1 MNMIQEFL
9 RIIGK
14 TVYAIKSIFIFTFS
28 LFSFLGGIQ
37 GECKIIEFKK
47 NATETNCS
55 LEKPQEIGAPFVLKI
70 FSPSGSIDLNENS
83 FLSNFMVVC
92 DFHNKKSLIPVNS
105 MSFGNFSTS
114 NFKPLFARYTTD
126 TKSMVT
132 VPLEFITSFMLNYLK
147 NKDIETELKD
157 VDYVYISLMLDNL
170 TPSANKD
177 RITFLTNK
185 VSLSKSELLLFIDKA
200 KSCNKE

>member
-1 MNMIQEFL
+1 M
-9 RIIGK
+9 
-14 TVYAIKSIFIFTFS
+14 
-28 LFSFLGGIQ
+28 GGAQ

-47 NATETNCS
+47 NATEINCS
-55 LEKPQEIGAPFVLKI
+55 LEKPQKIGAPFVLKI
-70 FSPSGSIDLNENS
+70 FSPTGSIDVNENS

-114 NFKPLFARYTTD
+114 NFKPLFVKYTTD

-132 VPLEFITSFMLNYLK
+132 VPLEFITKFMLNYLK
-147 NKDIETELKD
+147 NKDIETELKN
-157 VDYVYISLMLDNL
+157 VDYVYISLMLNNL
-170 TPSANKD
+170 TPSATKSS
-177 RITFLTNK
+177 ITFLTNK
-185 VSLSKSELLLFIDKA
+185 VSFSKSELLLFIDKA

>member
-1 MNMIQEFL
+1 MDMVKEFL

-28 LFSFLGGIQ
+28 LLSFLGGAQ

-47 NATETNCS
+47 NATEINCS
-55 LEKPQEIGAPFVLKI
+55 LEKPQKIGAPFVLKI
-70 FSPSGSIDLNENS
+70 FSPTGSIYVNENS

-114 NFKPLFARYTTD
+114 NFKPLFVKYTTD
-126 TKSMVT
+126 SKSMVT
-132 VPLEFITSFMLNYLK
+132 VSLEFITSFMLNYLK

-157 VDYVYISLMLDNL
+157 VDYVYISLMLNNL

-185 VSLSKSELLLFIDKA
+185 VSFSKSELLLFIDKA

>member
-28 LFSFLGGIQ
+28 LLSFLGGAQ

-47 NATETNCS
+47 NATEINCS
-55 LEKPQEIGAPFVLKI
+55 LEKPQKIGAPFVLKI
-70 FSPSGSIDLNENS
+70 FSPTGSIYVNENS

-114 NFKPLFARYTTD
+114 NFKTLFVKYTTD
-126 TKSMVT
+126 SKSMVT
-132 VPLEFITSFMLNYLK
+132 VSLEFITSFMLNYLK

-185 VSLSKSELLLFIDKA
+185 VSFSKSELLLFIDKA

>member
-1 MNMIQEFL
+1 MDMVKEFL

-28 LFSFLGGIQ
+28 LLSFLGGAQ

-47 NATETNCS
+47 NATEINCS
-55 LEKPQEIGAPFVLKI
+55 LEKPQKIGAPFVLKI
-70 FSPSGSIDLNENS
+70 FSPTGSIDVNENS

-114 NFKPLFARYTTD
+114 NFKPLFVKYTTD
-126 TKSMVT
+126 SKSMVT
-132 VPLEFITSFMLNYLK
+132 VSLEFITSFMLNYLK

-185 VSLSKSELLLFIDKA
+185 VSFSKSELLLFIDKA

>member
-1 MNMIQEFL
+1 MDMVKEFL

-28 LFSFLGGIQ
+28 LLSFLGGAQ

-47 NATETNCS
+47 NATEINCS
-55 LEKPQEIGAPFVLKI
+55 LEKPQKIGAPFVLKI
-70 FSPSGSIDLNENS
+70 FSPTGSIYVNENS

-114 NFKPLFARYTTD
+114 NFKTLFVKYTTD
-126 TKSMVT
+126 SKSMVT
-132 VPLEFITSFMLNYLK
+132 VSLEFITSFMLNYLK

-185 VSLSKSELLLFIDKA
+185 VSFSKSELLFFIDKA

>member
-1 MNMIQEFL
+1 MLLKAYLYLLFL
-9 RIIGK
+9 
-14 TVYAIKSIFIFTFS
+14 
-28 LFSFLGGIQ
+28 FLVFFGGTQ

-55 LEKPQEIGAPFVLKI
+55 LEKPQEIGVPFVLKI

-126 TKSMVT
+126 SKSMVT
-132 VPLEFITSFMLNYLK
+132 VSLEFITSFMLNYLK

-157 VDYVYISLMLDNL
+157 VDYVYISLMLNNL
-170 TPSANKD
+170 TPSATKSS
-177 RITFLTNK
+177 ITFLTNK
-185 VSLSKSELLLFIDKA
+185 VSFSKSELLLFIDKA

>member
-1 MNMIQEFL
+1 MDMVKEFL

-28 LFSFLGGIQ
+28 LLSFLGGAQ

-47 NATETNCS
+47 NATEINCS
-55 LEKPQEIGAPFVLKI
+55 LEKPQKIGAPFVLKI
-70 FSPSGSIDLNENS
+70 FSPTGSIDVNENS

-105 MSFGNFSTS
+105 MSFGHFSTS
-114 NFKPLFARYTTD
+114 NFKPLFVKYTTD

-132 VPLEFITSFMLNYLK
+132 VPLEFITKFMLNYLK

-185 VSLSKSELLLFIDKA
+185 VSFSKSELLLFIDKA
-200 KSCNKE
+200 KSCNNE

>member
-1 MNMIQEFL
+1 MVKEFL

-28 LFSFLGGIQ
+28 LLSFLGGAQ

-47 NATETNCS
+47 NATEINCS
-55 LEKPQEIGAPFVLKI
+55 LEKPQKIGAPFVLKI
-70 FSPSGSIDLNENS
+70 FSPTGSIYVNENS

-114 NFKPLFARYTTD
+114 NFKTLFVKYTTD
-126 TKSMVT
+126 SKSMVT
-132 VPLEFITSFMLNYLK
+132 VSLEFITSFMLNYLK

-185 VSLSKSELLLFIDKA
+185 VSFSKSELLLFIDKA